1 MDTITAGALQGMD
14 RDSATLAQDK
24 AQEPE
29 LRTLSE
35 WEFCFVGGGDGGP
48 SWP

>member
-1 MDTITAGALQGMD
+1 MDTIMAGALQKTD
-14 RDSATLAQDK
+14 LDAAASAQGRN
-24 AQEPE
+24 QEPE